1 MILVRILRLRRAL
14 VVTYLSTHPTS
25 LVQILQCLFVR
36 SPSHF
41 TPSQGGYFGDDQIGQ
56 IAIDVCFYTVERVVE
71 RVTNEIGD
79 DGERRRKEGTLV
91 TIK

>member
-1 MILVRILRLRRAL
+1 ML

-25 LVQILQCLFVR
+25 LVQVFQCLFVR

-41 TPSQGGYFGDDQIGQ
+41 TPSQRGYFGDDQIGQ
-56 IAIDVCFYTVERVVE
+56 IAIDVRFYTVERVVE
-71 RVTNEIGD
+71 RGMMNEIGD
-79 DGERRRKEGTLV
+79 DGERRRREGTLV